1 MVVWTP
7 VPWKVGSA
15 PWRQQEPTYT
25 TTRAWKSRGGN
36 KDKGYQQSKP
46 KQQYHVCPSC
56 PKWFYL
62 DKLKQQGGL
71 CLCGATIDHKQHHRS
86 WAGWDLQGKV
96 EQQSKAMEVMA
107 VVAATLDS
115 SQLAALR
122 IEYPDLLPIQG
133 KAPKGQDSF
142 QLAVKDS
149 SQAFRTYKKAVELK
163 GKLQLKVAHIEQQ
176 LEDVRKEL
184 QEAVSSFELAEKEQL
199 AAVEALALEAKKDP
213 GPAAKEEDKGM
224 DLDGGGKKEDEPP
237 AGAAQP
243 VEAAAEEPEQF
254 KLYRATLDESAK
266 SQLDAHLEYLGSSK
280 KRKQESS
287 EAKYQASMEQ
297 ARTMAQ
303 GLQAL
308 SAGFDF
314 AALAG
319 KGKGGGGPAKAE
331 GKGSARQ
338 GPY

>member
-1 MVVWTP
+1 
-7 VPWKVGSA
+7 
-15 PWRQQEPTYT
+15 
-25 TTRAWKSRGGN
+25 
-36 KDKGYQQSKP
+36 
-46 KQQYHVCPSC
+46 
-56 PKWFYL
+56 
-62 DKLKQQGGL
+62 
-71 CLCGATIDHKQHHRS
+71 
-86 WAGWDLQGKV
+86 
-96 EQQSKAMEVMA
+96 
-107 VVAATLDS
+107 VASTLDS

-149 SQAFRTYKKAVELK
+149 SLAFRTYKKAVELK

-199 AAVEALALEAKKDP
+199 AAVDALALEAKKEP
-213 GPAAKEEDKGM
+213 ATAAKEEKGM
-224 DLDGGGKKEDEPP
+224 EVDGGGKKEDEPP

-319 KGKGGGGPAKAE
+319 KGKGGGGPARAE